1 MTEDALT
8 QDATTGRPSVRM
20 PILRF
25 RDGRMSGSSDLVA
38 GEEPLE
44 IRLEG
49 ERVAVTMRTPTP
61 GQDAELALGF
71 LLGEAIVEPGQVAR
85 VSECR
90 ADAGDGGIADVR
102 LWPGIR
108 PAAGWQ
114 RSFYATSSCGVCG
127 KAGIDALRVA
137 ADPLADGAELAGG
150 MLPALPDTLAL
161 GPARVRSHRRAARR
175 RPVRHAG
182 TLLIV
187 REDVGR
193 HNAVDKAVGRAAM
206 DGLLPLSEH
215 VLLVSGRAS
224 FEIVQK
230 ALLAGIPIVA
240 AVSAPSTLAVQ
251 LASESNMTLVGFLR
265 EGSFNVYAGSAS
277 HHRGR
282 IGFPTGIN
290 SAAWSSPGCFV

>member
-1 MTEDALT
+1 MTEELT
-8 QDATTGRPSVRM
+8 QNVTTGRPSVRM

-25 RDGRMSGSSDLVA
+25 RDGRPSGGSDLVA

-90 ADAGDGGIADVR
+90 SGEGDGGIADVR
-102 LWPGIR
+102 LWPGVR

-127 KAGIDALRVA
+127 KAGIDALRIA
-137 ADPLADGAELAGG
+137 AGPVTDGPELAASMLP
-150 MLPALPDTLAL
+150 MLPAAL
-161 GPARVRSHRRAARR
+161 RSAQRVFDRTGGLHAAALFDARGR
-175 RPVRHAG
+175 
-182 TLLIV
+182 LLIA

-193 HNAVDKAVGRAAM
+193 HNAVDKAIGRAAM
-206 DGLLPLSEH
+206 DGRLPLSEH

-240 AVSAPSTLAVQ
+240 AVSAPSTLAVE
-251 LASESNMTLVGFLR
+251 LANESNMTLVGFLR
-265 EGSFNVYAGSAS
+265 EGSFNVYAGAP
-277 HHRGR
+277 R
-282 IGFPTGIN
+282 ITGAD
-290 SAAWSSPGCFV
+290 SDPRAA

>member
-25 RDGRMSGSSDLVA
+25 RDGRMTGSSDLVA

-108 PAAGWQ
+108 PAPGWQ

-137 ADPLADGAELAGG
+137 ADPIANGVELAGV
-150 MLPALPDTLAL
+150 MLPALPDTLRSAQRVFDRTGGLHAAAL
-161 GPARVRSHRRAARR
+161 FDTQGR
-175 RPVRHAG
+175 
-182 TLLIV
+182 LLIA

-215 VLLVSGRAS
+215 LLLVSGRAS

-251 LASESNMTLVGFLR
+251 LAIESNMTLVGFLR
-265 EGSFNVYAGSAS
+265 EGSFNVYSGA
-277 HHRGR
+277 HRI
-282 IGFPTGIN
+282 IGAESDSQP
-290 SAAWSSPGCFV
+290 A

>member
-1 MTEDALT
+1 MTEELT
-8 QDATTGRPSVRM
+8 QNVTTGRPSVRM

-25 RDGRMSGSSDLVA
+25 RDGRPSGGSDLVA

-49 ERVAVTMRTPTP
+49 ERAAVTMRTPTP

-71 LLGEAIVEPGQVAR
+71 LLGEAIVQPDQVAR

-102 LWPGIR
+102 LWPGVR
-108 PAAGWQ
+108 PAGGWQ

-127 KAGIDALRVA
+127 KAGIDAVRVA
-137 ADPLADGAELAGG
+137 ADPVADGPELAGG
-150 MLPALPDTLAL
+150 ILPALPDTLRSAQRVFDRTGGLHAAAL
-161 GPARVRSHRRAARR
+161 FDTQGR
-175 RPVRHAG
+175 
-182 TLLIV
+182 LLIA

-193 HNAVDKAVGRAAM
+193 HNAVDKTIGRAAM

-224 FEIVQK
+224 FEILQK

-251 LASESNMTLVGFLR
+251 LANESNMTLVGFLR
-265 EGSFNVYAGSAS
+265 EESFNVYAGA
-277 HHRGR
+277 HR
-282 IGFPTGIN
+282 ITGAE
-290 SAAWSSPGCFV
+290 SDSQPA